1 MKATILALLGAS
13 QAVTIRSIPSD
24 SLMDRQPSHWKKIWP
39 QGDTDDGLNDNL
51 VLNYPKLAK
60 PVRPEHDWVPY
71 EPHTTSMENQWTG
84 LYHTTGPAMPAAAA
98 KAPEADDAEASGS
111 DDEEEEAPKTKG
123 AKARAATIAANPDLQ
138 PAAPTGPLVEGAGAG
153 VTNAAPKTEG
163 ALKPEVAAKGVDA
176 KRAAT
181 K

>member
-1 MKATILALLGAS
+1 MKATILALVGAT
-13 QAVTIRSIPSD
+13 QAVTIRGIPSD

-51 VLNYPKLAK
+51 VLNWPKVAAS
-60 PVRPEHDWVPY
+60 VRPEHDWVPY
-71 EPHTTSMENQWTG
+71 EPHTTSMEDQWTG
-84 LYHTTGPAMPAAAA
+84 LYHTTGPVKPAAAA
-98 KAPEADDAEASGS
+98 AAPAEDDGEASGS
-111 DDEEEEAPKTKG
+111 DDEEEAPRTKG

-138 PAAPTGPLVEGAGAG
+138 PAAPTGPLVEGAAAAG
-153 VTNAAPKTEG
+153 TNAAPKTEG
-163 ALKPEVAAKGVDA
+163 ALKPEVAAKGVEA

>member
-1 MKATILALLGAS
+1 MN
-13 QAVTIRSIPSD
+13 
-24 SLMDRQPSHWKKIWP
+24 WP
-39 QGDTDDGLNDNL
+39 K
-51 VLNYPKLAK
+51 VAK

-71 EPHTTSMENQWTG
+71 EPHTTSSENQWTG
-84 LYHTTGPAMPAAAA
+84 LYHTTGPALPAAEA
-98 KAPEADDAEASGS
+98 KAPAEDDAEASGS

-138 PAAPTGPLVEGAGAG
+138 EAAPTGPLVVGGAAAA
-153 VTNAAPKTEG
+153 TNAAPKTEG

-176 KRAAT
+176 ARAAT

>member
-1 MKATILALLGAS
+1 MKATILALLGVS
-13 QAVTIRSIPSD
+13 QGVTIRGIPSA

-51 VLNYPKLAK
+51 VLNWPKVAAS
-60 PVRPEHDWVPY
+60 VRPEHDWVPY
-71 EPHTTSMENQWTG
+71 EPHTTSMEDQWTG
-84 LYHTTGPAMPAAAA
+84 LYHTTGPVKPAAAA
-98 KAPEADDAEASGS
+98 AAPAEDDGEASGS
-111 DDEEEEAPKTKG
+111 DDEEEAPRTKG

-138 PAAPTGPLVEGAGAG
+138 PAAPTGPLVEGAAAAG
-153 VTNAAPKTEG
+153 TNAAPKTEG
-163 ALKPEVAAKGVDA
+163 ALKPEVAAKGVEA